1 MKKIIL
7 VLIFVFLGS
16 LHALNKEELE
26 HWADMSSLYSIL
38 DEIEEKITANG
49 EYDYSLEAQL
59 FAQYDKSEQEQILKM
74 CYVVSDNYIKYN
86 YARPTIELQDGKFRL
101 AWTDEPPYYD
111 VCGIAFKELAGS
123 ENIPKKLMSN
133 FSKAI
138 GIDVKVEDVANKLIG
153 TVIIGSS
160 EIIFSGLEMVE
171 RYLGEPIDDFNE
183 YVHQNRQ
190 YVYEAILICIAPQAY
205 LLNCSVNMTT
215 RALAEDGK
223 MSEEDAQRLNVAIKV
238 ASLVYFDFLA
248 KEKLF
253 KTNIIE
259 YIKKGEYAAI
269 AETQYAQNKAKGVI
283 ATNEGAQ
290 TICGETYSFLSK
302 SLSSSRRIGVNSES
316 MKHEYEARKAAYV
329 AMTLYLKNV
338 TNANN
343 SIPILYSVMR

>member
-86 YARPTIELQDGKFRL
+86 YGRPTIELQDGKFRL

-123 ENIPKKLMSN
+123 ENMPKKLMSN

-190 YVYEAILICIAPQAY
+190 YVYEAILICIAPEAY

-223 MSEEDAQRLNVAIKV
+223 MSEEDAQRLNVAIKI
-238 ASLVYFDFLA
+238 AGAVYFNYQAIKRDIW
-248 KEKLF
+248 E
-253 KTNIIE
+253 NI
-259 YIKKGEYAAI
+259 KNGEYAAI
-269 AETQYAQNKAKGVI
+269 AETEYAKESAKSAV

-290 TICGETYSFLSK
+290 SICGETYNFLSK

-316 MKHEYEARKAAYV
+316 MKHQYEARKAAYV